1 MPDIECADP
10 FLDTHVLTIFNQLA
24 QESGRNSVTLRRPR
38 NSIPLTALFPQL
50 IHRHFLAATVA
61 FAALLSEVLVIVM
74 AGIPYHPS
82 QIRVELIL
90 CSYLSMAILAVMII
104 TMILVI
110 IWRWRLPHFPR
121 RPNTLG
127 ALVSYICAS
136 KVVQDG
142 PGEYSSL
149 MSDKRDMRVQE
160 LAFNDGAIKYGKSR
174 GVDGIE
180 RWGIDWTS

>member
-1 MPDIECADP
+1 M
-10 FLDTHVLTIFNQLA
+10 
-24 QESGRNSVTLRRPR
+24 
-38 NSIPLTALFPQL
+38 

-82 QIRVELIL
+82 QIRFELLL

-127 ALVSYICAS
+127 AIVSYICAS
-136 KVVQDG
+136 RFVETG
-142 PGEYSSL
+142 IGEHRPL
-149 MSDKRDMRVQE
+149 ISDKSGMGVQE
-160 LAFNDGAIKYGKSR
+160 MALNNGIIKYGKSR
-174 GVDGIE
+174 GIDGVE
-180 RWGIDWTS
+180 RWGINWTS